1 MARARPPRR
10 ERARRPA
17 EPAFTL
23 LEVMAVTVLLS
34 LMLLMLPPRLDGF
47 GARSR
52 LEAGSNTVL
61 SAFTGARDQ
70 AIIDGHEVWIQF
82 DLGDAEDRTDP
93 GRFRYVVTSRRPD
106 RAAGPV
112 DDSSEPPPPRREEEE
127 EMLPTPWRVMPDGV
141 ALAGFSIERD
151 SWAKSNPDD
160 QPFTVRYLPDGG
172 VRPACALRLESRD
185 LQPDAQRIM
194 TVIVNALTGRAGLH
208 EGEADLPPSRDA
220 SEFK

>member
-1 MARARPPRR
+1 
-10 ERARRPA
+10 
-17 EPAFTL
+17 
-23 LEVMAVTVLLS
+23 MAVTVLLS

-52 LEAGSNTVL
+52 LEAGSNSVL

-82 DLGDAEDRTDP
+82 DLGDAKDRTDP
-93 GRFRYVVTSRRPD
+93 GRFRYVVTNRPPE
-106 RAAGPV
+106 RAAGPQEDGV
-112 DDSSEPPPPRREEEE
+112 EPTPETRLPEEE
-127 EMLPTPWRVMPDGV
+127 EMTPTPWRPLPDGV
-141 ALAGFSIERD
+141 ALAGFSVERD
-151 SWAKSNPDD
+151 QWAKTNPDD
-160 QPFTVRYLPDGG
+160 QPFTIRYLPDGG
-172 VRPACALRLESRD
+172 VRPACAVRIESRD
-185 LQPDAQRIM
+185 LPPDAQRTM